1 MHLFISGATGFVG
14 SYLSRFFLEGGHQVT
29 ATGTR
34 ATPQHLD
41 QMGFHYLRAD
51 TTVPGPWQ
59 DALQEA
65 DVVVNLAG
73 KGIFKRWTRRYKRQ
87 IYNSRILTTRNIVDA
102 LAADSKVVLI
112 STSAVGYY
120 GDRGDEVVTELE
132 PPADDFLGRVAVD
145 WEKEALA
152 ASDKGARVVLARFGV
167 VMGKGGGALQQM
179 LPAFKLF
186 AGGPVGTGKQWFPWV
201 HIHDVATAMRF
212 LIDHEALNGAFNVT
226 APEPL
231 RFAQLAATIGKQ
243 LHRPACLKTPGFM
256 LKLTLGE
263 MAGTL
268 LASQR
273 VVPRRLIDS
282 VYVVQFPR
290 LDGAIEDLLG

>member
-1 MHLFISGATGFVG
+1 
-14 SYLSRFFLEGGHQVT
+14 
-29 ATGTR
+29 
-34 ATPQHLD
+34 
-41 QMGFHYLRAD
+41 
-51 TTVPGPWQ
+51 
-59 DALQEA
+59 
-65 DVVVNLAG
+65 VVNLAG

-212 LIDHEALNGAFNVT
+212 LIDHEALNGAFNFT

-282 VYVVQFPR
+282 GYVFQFPR
-290 LDGAIEDLLG
+290 LDGAIGDLL